1 MGELIYTVPWAAVDI
16 DIDIDIDIDKDADIE
31 VYTYIYIYTHVYKS
45 LRGARLSEN
54 NQKNQSNQG
63 IYIYE

>member
-31 VYTYIYIYTHVYKS
+31 VYTYIYIHMCINRSGGQDLAKIIKKIRAIKVY
-45 LRGARLSEN
+45 
-54 NQKNQSNQG
+54 
-63 IYIYE
+63 IYI